1 MQNKA
6 TKKNLKQMT
15 KNSIIQKQSI
25 SATILLRHVTAA
37 WLFTW
42 LIHDHLNLEK
52 IGDPFLRVN
61 TFIDPAVEA
70 CKRGLF

>member
-15 KNSIIQKQSI
+15 KNSIIQKQSM
-25 SATILLRHVTAA
+25 SATILWRHVTAA

-42 LIHDHLNLEK
+42 LIHDRLNLEK
-52 IGDPFLRVN
+52 IGDLFLRVN